1 MIGENGVFSVKNENL
16 LQKIGAKLLNLQ
28 FEKKRLP
35 EKAHMNRHK
44 VMIYA
49 IIAVVAML
57 MAQPAGAFT
66 LVIDAGHGGRD
77 KGAPGL
83 HSYEKDINLAVALAL
98 GEMVERNIEGVK
110 VVYTRDRDKYL
121 TLQERCDVA
130 NHKKG
135 DLFVSIHTN
144 SLAKTAKNRR
154 TIHGSATYTLGLH
167 RTEENLEVA
176 KRENSVISLEDDYT
190 TTYQGF
196 DPGSTESYIMFE
208 LSQDKHLEQSV
219 NFATL
224 VQREFVATAGRV
236 DNGVRQA
243 GFLVLARTSMPAVL
257 VELDFICN
265 PKEED
270 FLTSKQGRQKMA
282 KALYRAFASYYE
294 SLPGVKQPSRVAE
307 RGETVTTEGET
318 TYKVQFL
325 TSSKKLGEGAAEF
338 KGLRGV
344 ERYRDKGLWK
354 YTYGSAKSE
363 KEALKI
369 LKSEVLPRF
378 KQAFIVAFRGGERI
392 R

>member
-1 MIGENGVFSVKNENL
+1 MR
-16 LQKIGAKLLNLQ
+16 
-28 FEKKRLP
+28 RL
-35 EKAHMNRHK
+35 E
-44 VMIYA
+44 VIYA
-49 IIAVVAML
+49 MFAVVAML
-57 MAQPAGAFT
+57 MAQPALAFT
-66 LVIDAGHGGRD
+66 LVVDAGHGGRD
-77 KGAPGL
+77 MGAPGL
-83 HSYEKDINLAVALAL
+83 HSYEKNINLAVAL
-98 GEMVERNIEGVK
+98 GFGNMVKRNIDGVK
-110 VVYTRDRDKYL
+110 VVYTRDRDRYL

-130 NHKKG
+130 NRNKG

-144 SLAKTAKNRR
+144 SLAKKAGNRR

-196 DPGSTESYIMFE
+196 DPESTESYIMFE

-224 VQREFVATAGRV
+224 VQREFVATAGRA
-236 DNGVRQA
+236 DKGVRQA

-270 FLTSKQGRQKMA
+270 FLTSEKGRRKMA
-282 KALYRAFASYYE
+282 SALYRAFESYYKMI
-294 SLPGVKQPSRVAE
+294 PGGSQPKMKTTKALGS
-307 RGETVTTEGET
+307 GEPAVV
-318 TYKVQFL
+318 YKVQFL
-325 TSSKKLGEGAAEF
+325 TSSKKLGEGAVEF

-363 KEALKI
+363 LEAVKI
-369 LKSEVLPRF
+369 MKGEVLPLFR
-378 KQAFIVAFRGGERI
+378 QAFIVAFRGGERV